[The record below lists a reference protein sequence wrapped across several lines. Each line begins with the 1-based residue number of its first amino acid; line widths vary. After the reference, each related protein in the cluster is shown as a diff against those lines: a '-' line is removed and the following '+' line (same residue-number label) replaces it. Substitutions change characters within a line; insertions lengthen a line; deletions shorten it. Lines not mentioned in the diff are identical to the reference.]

1 MKKTL
6 FLTLFFLL
14 LLYARF
20 YNSKQEYVNIYNWY
34 GLLPKDVI
42 DQFEKETNIKV
53 RYDVFDN
60 NEILEAKLF
69 ATNSGYDVVFP
80 STTPY
85 IKRQIEAG
93 IYMPLDFS
101 KIPNIK
107 EINPYLLEEYK
118 KADPTY
124 AFGIPYIWGTT
135 GIIYD
140 EEKIDFLLEDS
151 KIKTSLRL
159 LFDPKILKILAP
171 FGISF
176 LEESIDVFPM
186 LFRAIN
192 ISLYDHSI
200 ESLKKSESH
209 LQKIRPFIKRFSTD
223 RTSND
228 LLMGEIIAG
237 LFWSGDAY
245 RTILEGVKLGKKLKF
260 IIPEEGASLWIDAMA
275 IPKGA
280 PNAHNAHLFI
290 NFCLRPQIA
299 AMITNK
305 TYAITSI
312 DKAKEYISPELLKSD
327 FLFPKKDQME
337 KLFLDQSSLDENY
350 ERTRLRLWTKI
361 RKNKMRK

>member
-1 MKKTL
+1 MKKTV
-6 FLTLFFLL
+6 FIAFFFLL
-14 LLYARF
+14 LIYARF
-20 YNSKQEYVNIYNWY
+20 YNIKQEYVNIYNWY
-34 GLLPKDVI
+34 GLLPRDVI

-80 STTPY
+80 STIPY

-107 EINPYLLEEYK
+107 EINPYLLQEYK
-118 KADPTY
+118 KVDPTFS
-124 AFGIPYIWGTT
+124 FGIPYIWGTT
-135 GIIYD
+135 GLIYD
-140 EEKIDFLLEDS
+140 EERVDNLVTDT
-151 KIKTSLRL
+151 KIKHSLKL
-159 LFDPKILKILAP
+159 LFDPQILKILAP
-171 FGISF
+171 FGVSF

-186 LFRAIN
+186 LFRALN
-192 ISLYDHSI
+192 IPLNDHSAD
-200 ESLKKSESH
+200 SLKKTQLH

-245 RTILEGVKLGKKLKF
+245 RTIQEGIKLGKKLKF
-260 IIPEEGASLWIDAMA
+260 IIPQEGASLWIDAMA

-280 PNAHNAHLFI
+280 PNPHNAHLFI
-290 NFCLRPQIA
+290 NFCLRPKIA
-299 AMITNK
+299 ALITNN
-305 TYAITSI
+305 TFAITSV
-312 DKAKEYISPELLKSD
+312 DKAKEFISLELLKSD

-337 KLFLDQSSLDENY
+337 KLLLDQSSSDETY
-350 ERTRLRLWTKI
+350 DRTRLRLWTKI
-361 RKNKMRK
+361 RKNQKEE